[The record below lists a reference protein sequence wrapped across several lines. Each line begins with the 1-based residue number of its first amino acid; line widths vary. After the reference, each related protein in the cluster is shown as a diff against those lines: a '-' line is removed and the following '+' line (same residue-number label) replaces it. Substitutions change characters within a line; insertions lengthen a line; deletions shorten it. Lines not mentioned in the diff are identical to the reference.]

1 MKAFTKSV
9 SLLLVLLLGVSLCA
23 CAKESKQPAPQPSKP
38 PIVTDPT
45 TPIVEGELVIT
56 TQYLPAK
63 VENPD
68 DLPVVKWVC
77 LMETWYGGRTGTW
90 TEGAVH
96 EVNQM
101 LKERDMPFRVQFVLL
116 TMNQFVWDMDWFS
129 TPEVQTALQ
138 GADLITAN
146 LSPEEMQTYLTP
158 ITAYA
163 MGEASPSLENA
174 VLHPYSWRSATVDGQ
189 IYAFPVIPGSYRSA
203 GWQVSADLLNN
214 QGFSTENFS
223 GSFGEMDDLFA
234 DICEKNESQPFLL
247 IETDGIIMQGSIE
260 GKPSDQIYPSVLD
273 PVFSASVHTVGS
285 CFAIDY
291 SGDTPMVANYL
302 ELDSIKNWQAAF
314 LRYRE
319 AGYVVTNADAAKVI
333 YTDCPASSIYTFVEE
348 DGEEKVSIPV
358 SKPLFTGGASGTIV
372 SGICADT
379 GNMEEA
385 LKLLNLIAEDADF
398 RKQLFYGKEGRDY
411 TIEDGY
417 YNLSKTDDASYV
429 LDFISP
435 LSYFCGLTAN
445 PESQDLLSV
454 GADYYGLTAADGK
467 TKLQTLQENL
477 DNSTLCCSVA
487 LDFSGLDAELIAVS
501 NVLQSYFNRFS
512 YLTAEQ
518 YDQMLQELKDA
529 GSEVIQAE
537 LQKQLDDWLAENPD
551 WDSQ

>member
-1 MKAFTKSV
+1 MKAFTKRL
-9 SLLLVLLLGVSLCA
+9 SLILVLVMIASFCA
-23 CAKESKQPAPQPSKP
+23 CAKDSTQPQPSKP

-45 TPIVEGELVIT
+45 APTQMGEVQIK
-56 TQYLPAK
+56 TQYLPVD
-63 VENPD
+63 VENPA
-68 DLPVVKWVC
+68 DLPVLKWVC

-90 TEGAVH
+90 TEDAVH

-146 LSPEEMQTYLTP
+146 LSPAEMQTYLAP

-163 MGEASPSLENA
+163 KGKASPSLENA
-174 VLHPYSWRSATVDGQ
+174 VLHPYSWKSASVGGE

-203 GWQVSADLLNN
+203 GWQVSADVLSDY
-214 QGFSTENFS
+214 GFSAEDFS
-223 GSFGEMDDLFA
+223 AAFWEMDDLFA
-234 DICEKNESQPFLL
+234 DFYTKNQSQPFLF
-247 IETDGIIMQGSIE
+247 IE
-260 GKPSDQIYPSVLD
+260 GNGVIIEGSLEGLPSDKIYPRSLD
-273 PVFSASVHTVGS
+273 PVLSISTHMVGS
-285 CFAIDY
+285 CFVIDY
-291 SGDTPMVANYL
+291 SGDTPKVMNYL
-302 ELDSIKNWQAAF
+302 ELNSVKNWQASF

-333 YTDCPASSIYTFVEE
+333 YTDCPATSIYTFTDENDAKERV
-348 DGEEKVSIPV
+348 KIPI
-358 SKPLFTGGASGTIV
+358 SKPLFKGGASGTIV

-417 YNLSKTDDASYV
+417 YNITRTDDACYC

-435 LSYFCGLTAN
+435 LSYFCGLTTN
-445 PESQDLLSV
+445 PEAQDLLSV
-454 GADYYGLTAADGK
+454 GADYYALTAADGK

-512 YLTAEQ
+512 YLTAEE